1 MDPFDK
7 TQTDPIWQRVWNR
20 QPPTPTPRPAPPG
33 PGRPV
38 PPPPPEQTARP
49 SPPPRPTPP
58 PHPGMSW
65 TPQELLRQ
73 AREEWTFGRQCQM
86 LGRSLGPGGR
96 TAMNR
101 LYRQAMERSACLR
114 GMARPEQGGRMPP
127 QPEPRREPV
136 ERTLLRLLTQARQFE
151 NMYAASQNHPQY
163 GPVFSQFRQEMV
175 QAIRILLLLLGS
187 QNR

>member
-1 MDPFDK
+1 MDVSELHQKRGFFSEPITACCIAMEKGGIAMDPFDK

-20 QPPTPTPRPAPPG
+20 QPLAPPPQPASPG

-38 PPPPPEQTARP
+38 PPPPPEQLARP
-49 SPPPRPTPP
+49 APPPAPLQ

-73 AREEWTFGRQCQM
+73 SREEGAFGRQCQM

-101 LYRQAMERSACLR
+101 LHHQAMERSACLR
-114 GMARPEQGGRMPP
+114 GMARPGAGRAYDATAGTPP
-127 QPEPRREPV
+127 GARWS
-136 ERTLLRLLTQARQFE
+136 ER
-151 NMYAASQNHPQY
+151 YC
-163 GPVFSQFRQEMV
+163 VC
-175 QAIRILLLLLGS
+175 
-187 QNR
+187 

>member
-20 QPPTPTPRPAPPG
+20 QPLAPPPQPASPG

-38 PPPPPEQTARP
+38 PPPPPEQR
-49 SPPPRPTPP
+49 
-58 PHPGMSW
+58 
-65 TPQELLRQ
+65 
-73 AREEWTFGRQCQM
+73 
-86 LGRSLGPGGR
+86 
-96 TAMNR
+96 
-101 LYRQAMERSACLR
+101 
-114 GMARPEQGGRMPP
+114 GRMTP

-151 NMYAASQNHPQY
+151 NMYAASQNHPQH

>member
-20 QPPTPTPRPAPPG
+20 QPLAPPPQPASPG

-38 PPPPPEQTARP
+38 LPPPPEQLARP
-49 SPPPRPTPP
+49 APPSAPLQ

-73 AREEWTFGRQCQM
+73 AREEGAFGRQCQM

-101 LYRQAMERSACLR
+101 LHHQAMERSACLR
-114 GMARPEQGGRMPP
+114 GMARPEQGGRMTP

-151 NMYAASQNHPQY
+151 NMYAASQNHPQH